1 MTLEAPLK
9 RIEERAAEDLRR
21 AESRLELHI
30 ARLEQQVVTLANS
43 VNFMEKQLGRDI
55 ERHNTILL
63 DSQKQLEKL
72 GTGSHDSLQQLA
84 LLSHTTD
91 VLSEALADSNIRLG
105 KLKDEVKPLQAHMNK
120 IDGVIKVAGAI
131 ATLIGVAAT
140 IYQLAVHK

>member
-9 RIEERAAEDLRR
+9 RIEERAADELRR
-21 AESRLELHI
+21 SESRLELHI
-30 ARLEQQVVTLANS
+30 ARLEQQAMALANS

-63 DSQKQLEKL
+63 DAQKQLEKL
-72 GTGSHDSLQQLA
+72 SNNTHESMHQLA
-84 LLSHTTD
+84 LLAHTYD
-91 VLSEALADSNIRLG
+91 VLSESLADSNTRLS

-131 ATLIGVAAT
+131 ATLVGVAAAV
-140 IYQLAVHK
+140 YQIVGPR